1 MADNQ
6 HRDFDIS
13 NLESELQKVM
23 FEKAE
28 SDIDIRR
35 GELLVKKINCLANLE
50 QAKIEFMKLQLE
62 QQRLMHDERRLVLE
76 EVQAKYNIASDL
88 SKKPEKLVRAIGKIP
103 VGLFGKQDKQVV
115 EILQWAQKL
124 QSVDNE

>member
-50 QAKIEFMKLQLE
+50 KAKIEFMKLQLE

-103 VGLFGKQDKQVV
+103 IGLFGKQDKQVV

>member
-50 QAKIEFMKLQLE
+50 KAKIEFMKLQLE